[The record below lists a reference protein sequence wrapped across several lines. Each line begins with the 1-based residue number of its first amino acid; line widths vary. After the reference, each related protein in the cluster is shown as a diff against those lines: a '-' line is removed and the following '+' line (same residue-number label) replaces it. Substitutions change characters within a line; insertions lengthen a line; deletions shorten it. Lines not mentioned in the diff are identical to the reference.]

1 MKNEFLNFVETL
13 MKENPD
19 KTNELMT
26 DNIMAYLNIL
36 KEVKEDKPI
45 ITENGIKIL
54 AFLQENKDVKCWKA
68 KDIADGMGISSRGV
82 SGTLRKLVTDGFCD
96 KLGKEPIIY
105 SLTEKGK
112 NFKGEINN
120 A

>member
-19 KTNELMT
+19 KTKELMT

-36 KEVKEDKPI
+36 KEVKEDKPV
-45 ITENGIKIL
+45 ITQNGLRIL
-54 AFLQENKDVKCWKA
+54 TFLQENADVKCWKA
-68 KDIADGMGISSRGV
+68 KDIADGLGISSRGV

-105 SLTEKGK
+105 SLTDKGK
-112 NFKGEINN
+112 NFK
-120 A
+120 

>member
-36 KEVKEDKPI
+36 KEVKEDKPT

-54 AFLQENKDVKCWKA
+54 TFLQENQDVKCWKA

>member
-26 DNIMAYLNIL
+26 DNIKAYLNIL
-36 KEVKEDKPI
+36 KEVKEDKPV
-45 ITENGIKIL
+45 ITENGLKIL
-54 AFLQENKDVKCWKA
+54 TFLQKNEDIKCWKA
-68 KDIADGMGISSRGV
+68 KDIADGLGISSRGV

>member
-1 MKNEFLNFVETL
+1 

-26 DNIMAYLNIL
+26 DNIKAYLNIL
-36 KEVKEDKPI
+36 KEVKEDKPV
-45 ITENGIKIL
+45 ITENGLKIL
-54 AFLQENKDVKCWKA
+54 TFLQENEDIKCWKA
-68 KDIADGMGISSRGV
+68 KDIADGLGISSRGV